1 MNELPP
7 NELTTSAEP
16 MKTSITGASFLG
28 EKFKTEIA
36 AAKAKIELAGSQIT
50 TAVQDIHAAGDH
62 GLKLAKTLQAE
73 ADDLKAAFGQT
84 SNGGPH

>member
-7 NELTTSAEP
+7 NELPTGPEP
-16 MKTSITGASFLG
+16 IKTSITGASFLG
-28 EKFKTEIA
+28 EKFKTDIA
-36 AAKAKIELAGSQIT
+36 LAKLKIELASAQIT

-84 SNGGPH
+84 SNGGPN